1 MQENEITIDT
11 SEGQMNT
18 FIVHPDEDGP
28 HPVIL
33 FLMDA
38 PGKREELHQMARR
51 IATCGYWV
59 MLPNLYYRR
68 VKEFVYD
75 GRDKSREIM
84 FEHKNSLNNEMVVL
98 DCRHLLEEALKYET
112 ASKGHVG
119 CLGYCMSGPF
129 VFSAAAKINQR
140 IRATASI
147 HGVDLVTDSKQ
158 SPHLN
163 SHKINGEI
171 YFGCAETDEW
181 VPNEMIES
189 LEKHL
194 SKTNINYRIEWY
206 PGTQHGFVFPERKGK
221 YNCSSAE
228 RHWYRILSLFERNL
242 KKNQKR

>member
-1 MQENEITIDT
+1 MLEKEINIDT
-11 SEGQMNT
+11 REGQMNT

-68 VKEFVYD
+68 VEKFVSD
-75 GRDKSREIM
+75 GTDKSRKIM
-84 FEHKNSLNNEMVVL
+84 FEHKNSLSNEMVVE
-98 DCRHLLEEALKYET
+98 DCRHLLEEALKHET
-112 ASKGHVG
+112 ASKGPVG
-119 CLGYCMSGPF
+119 CLGYCMSGQF
-129 VFSAAAKINQR
+129 VFACAAKINNR
-140 IRATASI
+140 IRATACI
-147 HGVDLVTDSKQ
+147 HGVELVTDSEQ
-158 SPHLN
+158 SPHL
-163 SHKINGEI
+163 SSDKIKGEI

-189 LEKHL
+189 LEKYL

-206 PGTQHGFVFPERKGK
+206 PGTQHGFVFPERNGK
-221 YNCSSAE
+221 YHRASAE
-228 RHWYRILSLFERNL
+228 RHWHRILSLFERNL
-242 KKNQKR
+242 KKIAKK